1 VVTRQTWISMDA
13 NVDRVRLTALLDR
26 LLSLVGFDQAA
37 KQNKKLFKA
46 PAKLARHTIC
56 KGRE

>member
-1 VVTRQTWISMDA
+1 MDA